1 MFLSFKKFHNLIMSK
16 NDTVLLL
23 EILKLKLSVVS
34 VEKMV
39 LYTDTQKCEAVNG
52 ILSPCIFF
60 LFCLLMNL
68 QTNSLMKL

>member
-1 MFLSFKKFHNLIMSK
+1 MFLSFKMFHNLIMSK

-52 ILSPCIFF
+52 ILSPFIFF